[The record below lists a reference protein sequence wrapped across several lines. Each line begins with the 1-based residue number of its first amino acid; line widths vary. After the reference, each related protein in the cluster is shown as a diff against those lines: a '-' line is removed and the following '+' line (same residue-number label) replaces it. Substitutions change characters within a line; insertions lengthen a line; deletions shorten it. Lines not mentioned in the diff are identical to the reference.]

1 MNLFHNF
8 CYNLIYV
15 IKDDTFN
22 VLSLVFFVFF
32 YSDNSPD
39 KSESD
44 FKIRPSVRSLDV
56 NIIKRIMSHRLIR
69 VKASTQGNSVWLSIE
84 SQI

>member
-15 IKDDTFN
+15 FKDDTYN
-22 VLSLVFFVFF
+22 VLSLVFLVF
-32 YSDNSPD
+32 YSDNLPA

-44 FKIRPSVRSLDV
+44 YMIRPSVYSLDV

-69 VKASTQGNSVWLSIE
+69 VKANTQGNSVWLSIE